1 MTSTRNRDLI
11 DRIADALPEE
21 QRAAYY
27 REMMYCRSLP
37 ENDELLRVL
46 RAMQILTFLI
56 VQIPERVVAERKRMQ
71 ELLTGCLEQFA
82 SSFQASES
90 SRLLLEQKLIQLP
103 GFIAAGI
110 SPETIVTEINSQLE
124 KQFSMSTIPQLANSL
139 EETAIQINMAVTA
152 LDGTVGRLGN
162 TYDETVEKARKTIE
176 RMDETISRAAETAAH
191 EAEQLSRGF
200 HQQYWWSVF
209 LLTTVALF
217 VGIFAGMLLMHA
229 YYQPIQKTERVSAPA
244 IQKDT
249 SVKAKLKK

>member
-1 MTSTRNRDLI
+1 MTSVRNRDLI
-11 DRIADALPEE
+11 DRIADALPED

-46 RAMQILTFLI
+46 RAMQTLTFLM
-56 VQIPERVVAERKRMQ
+56 VQIPERVVAERRYLQ
-71 ELLTGCLEQFA
+71 ELLTNCLEQFA

-90 SRLLLEQKLIQLP
+90 SRLLLDQKLVQLP

-139 EETAIQINMAVTA
+139 EETAGQINMAVTA
-152 LDGTVGRLGN
+152 LNGAVGRLGN
-162 TYDETVEKARKTIE
+162 TYDGTVEKARMTIEHVDKTI
-176 RMDETISRAAETAAH
+176 SSAAETAAR
-191 EAEQLSRGF
+191 EAERLSRGF

-209 LLTTVALF
+209 LLTIVALF
-217 VGIFAGMLLMHA
+217 IGIFAGMLLMRA
-229 YYQPIQKTERVSAPA
+229 YYQPIQKTERVSAPV

-249 SVKAKLKK
+249 PVKGKSKK